1 MRKFPREF
9 PQGMRARF
17 LIHAFAAKPREQSS
31 LGNALMRGERL
42 LEQRLLLRIERQLE
56 RGSSSLVA
64 HLVPTFA
71 QGIYDLFR

>member
-9 PQGMRARF
+9 PKGMRARF
-17 LIHAFAAKPREQSS
+17 LIHAFAAKLREQSS

-42 LEQRLLLRIERQLE
+42 LEQQLLVRIERQLK
-56 RGSSSLVA
+56 RGSAGLVA

-71 QGIYDLFR
+71 QGVYDFFR